1 MHISGYMLVD
11 ATQQMDQRT
20 SRMVYLF
27 FAEALR
33 HRQALI
39 SLIDQES
46 IMGLTGIQIFKM
58 LPKTNC
64 GECGVPTCLAF
75 AMNLASGKAELDACP
90 YVSDE
95 AREKLAEASAPPI
108 RPVAIGS
115 GDRAFKVGGET
126 VMYRHEKTFY
136 NPTAL
141 AALIASDIDAGDL
154 DKKLKEWNAF
164 QYERVGLN
172 LRPELVALKDVNGDA
187 SSFAA
192 AAKKIA
198 EESEF
203 GLVLMSDN
211 VDVLKAGVDV
221 SAFKKPLLYA
231 ATADNADDMG
241 NLAKEK
247 GLPLAVKADD
257 IDGLIALSDKL
268 TGMGLKDLVLDSG
281 SREIKQLFE
290 DQVAIRRAPLKAGNR
305 SLGFPTITFPCE
317 MASNLDVETMLSS
330 LLIAKYAGIVV
341 LSDFKGENLF
351 PLLLERLNIYT
362 DPQRPM
368 TVTEGIY
375 EIGAPDENSPVLVT
389 TNFSLTYFIV
399 SGEIEGSRI
408 PSWLLIMDTEGL
420 SVMTAW
426 AAGKF
431 AGDAVAMFVKKC
443 GIVDKVAHKQ
453 IIIPGYAA
461 SISGEMEEDLPDW
474 QITIGPRDASLIPK
488 FLKDLAA

>member
-1 MHISGYMLVD
+1 
-11 ATQQMDQRT
+11 
-20 SRMVYLF
+20 
-27 FAEALR
+27 
-33 HRQALI
+33 
-39 SLIDQES
+39 
-46 IMGLTGIQIFKM
+46 MGLTGIQIFKM

-95 AREKLAEASAPPI
+95 AREQLAEASAPPI
-108 RPVAIGS
+108 RPVAIGAGS
-115 GDRAFKVGGET
+115 RAFKVGGET
-126 VMYRHEKTFY
+126 VMFRHEKTFY
-136 NPTAL
+136 GPTGLGAMVP
-141 AALIASDIDAGDL
+141 SDMDPGAL
-154 DKKLKEWNAF
+154 DKKLKEWNAL

-172 LRPELVALKDVNGDA
+172 LRPELVALKDVNGDSGA
-187 SSFAA
+187 FTAL
-192 AAKKIA
+192 AKKIA

-203 GLVLMSDN
+203 GLVLMSDK
-211 VDVLKAGVDV
+211 VDVIKAAAAAT
-221 SAFKKPLLYA
+221 AFKKPLLYA
-231 ATADNADDMG
+231 ATADNAEDMG
-241 NLAKEK
+241 NLAKES
-247 GLPLAVKADD
+247 GLPLAVKADT
-257 IDGLIALSDKL
+257 IDDLIGLSDKL
-268 TGMGLKDLVLDSG
+268 TGMGLKDLVLDTG

-290 DQVAIRRAPLKAGNR
+290 DQVAIRRAALKAGNR

-317 MASNLDVETMLSS
+317 MANNLDAETLIAS

-341 LSDFKGENLF
+341 LSDFKGESIF
-351 PLLLERLNIYT
+351 PLLLERLNIFT

-375 EIGAPDENSPVLVT
+375 EIGGPDENSPVLVT

-399 SGEIEGSRI
+399 SGEIEGSRV

-431 AGDAVAMFVKKC
+431 SGDVVGMFVKKC
-443 GIVDKVAHKQ
+443 GIADKVAHKK

-461 SISGEMEEDLPDW
+461 SISGEMEEELPDW
-474 QITIGPRDASLIPK
+474 EIMIGPRDASLIPK
-488 FLKDLAA
+488 FLKEMV